1 MLPRAAR
8 AATREND
15 MGLFAEFKTFAMRGN
30 VIDLAVGVVIGVAF
44 GKIVTSLVDGVI
56 MPLIGMVVG
65 GVNFSTLALEL
76 EPRVVDAAGT
86 VTDPGVY
93 LAYGAFLQALLDFV
107 IVAFA
112 IFLFIKA
119 INAMRRRQVEEPAAP
134 TPTAEEKLLTEIRD
148 LLRTRSM

>member
-1 MLPRAAR
+1 
-8 AATREND
+8 

-30 VIDLAVGVVIGVAF
+30 VVDLAVGVVIGAAF
-44 GKIVTSLVDGVI
+44 GKIVSSLVDGVI

-65 GVNFSTLALEL
+65 GVDFSTLALEF

-86 VTDPGVY
+86 ITDPGVY
-93 LAYGAFLQALLDFV
+93 LAYGAFLQTLLDFV

-119 INAMRRRQVEEPAAP
+119 INAMRRKEAEAPSAPPA
-134 TPTAEEKLLTEIRD
+134 PTAEETLLTEIRD
-148 LLRTRSM
+148 LLKARPL